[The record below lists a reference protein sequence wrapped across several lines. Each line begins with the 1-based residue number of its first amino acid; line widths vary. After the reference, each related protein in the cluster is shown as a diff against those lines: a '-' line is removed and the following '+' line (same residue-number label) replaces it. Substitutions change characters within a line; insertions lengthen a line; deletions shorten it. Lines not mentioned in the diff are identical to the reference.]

1 MAGERGYNLNVIIK
15 AVDRLTAPLR
25 GMLGK
30 VKAAS
35 AGVSGALDK
44 SGLPIFASRLK
55 GVGTA
60 VGGMGKA
67 IGAARDKLLGLG
79 ATLGVTGSGMVL
91 LVTSMASSAAEVQ
104 NWSKRLGVSS
114 TYLQEMQYAAGKY
127 GVEQDALIDGMKELS
142 LRADEFALTGKGGG
156 AEAFQRLGLSESQ
169 IKGTMGN
176 TEALFEL
183 VTKQL
188 GKVTNVAKRQR
199 LVDELFG
206 GTGGEQMAE
215 WVSVGAEQRAK
226 LIDEA
231 RKLGVVLSE
240 EDIAAARDFH
250 NQIDRMGASLKGVGN
265 IVGSALMPVLSKMM
279 DQFQELF
286 IQYRPQIE
294 AFAKAFARDLPGSLE
309 KIKGFFGDL
318 YERVKP
324 VISAFS
330 KLTDAFGTA
339 NVVIAALG
347 LYIGGGLLVSIA
359 SLVGAIST
367 LGTALLTTPVGWFLA
382 AVAAIGAA
390 AFIIYRNWGKIT
402 SFFQEKWAGV
412 KAAFSDGLINGI
424 WKLLKEFNPV
434 TLMIEAF
441 NGLINYLTGWDIASI
456 LGSKIADA
464 VGAMKAALPDWARGM
479 LGIDDAGPSVAVSG
493 ETPDAKQVTQT
504 ATAATPIGQKA
515 AQIARDSVRQ
525 QAQQP
530 QSVNVT
536 VDLNNVPAGSK
547 VKTEGSQ
554 GAKFDTNIGYSMGLS
569 SSR

>member
-25 GMLGK
+25 GMIGK

-44 SGLPIFASRLK
+44 SGLPIFANRLK

-60 VGGMGKA
+60 IGGVGAAAGK
-67 IGAARDKLLGLG
+67 ARDKLLGLG
-79 ATLGVTGSGMVL
+79 ATLGITGTGMVM

-104 NWSKRLGVSS
+104 NWSNRLGVS
-114 TYLQEMQYAAGKY
+114 TGYLQEMQYAAGQY

-156 AEAFQRLGLSESQ
+156 AEAFQRLGLSEKQ

-215 WVSVGAEQRAK
+215 WVSVGADQRAK
-226 LIDEA
+226 LIEEA
-231 RKLGVVLSE
+231 RNLGVVLSDA
-240 EDIAAARDFH
+240 DIKAGRDFN
-250 NQIDRMGASLKGVGN
+250 NQMKQMSGVLDGVRNTVGA
-265 IVGSALMPVLSKMM
+265 ALLPVLSKMI
-279 DQFQELF
+279 DRFKELF

-294 AFAKAFARDLPGSLE
+294 AFADAFARDLPGNLE
-309 KIKGFFGDL
+309 KVKGFFGDI
-318 YERVKP
+318 YQRVKP
-324 VISAFS
+324 VISAFG
-330 KLTDAFGTA
+330 KLTDVFGTA
-339 NVVIAALG
+339 NVVMAALG
-347 LYIGGGLLVSIA
+347 LYIGGGLLISLG
-359 SLVGAIST
+359 SLVGAITT

-382 AVAAIGAA
+382 AIVAIGAA
-390 AFIIYRNWGKIT
+390 AFIIYRNWDKIT
-402 SFFQEKWAGV
+402 AFFQAKWDGV

-424 WKLLKEFNPV
+424 WKLWKEYNPA
-434 TLMIEAF
+434 TLIFESF
-441 NGLINYLTGWDIASI
+441 NGLIKYLTGWDIAAI
-456 LGSKIADA
+456 LGSKIAAA
-464 VGAMKAALPDWARGM
+464 VAAMKAALPDWARQM
-479 LGIDDAGPSVAVSG
+479 LGIDGADAS
-493 ETPDAKQVTQT
+493 QT
-504 ATAATPIGQKA
+504 TTGSTPIGQKA

-525 QAQQP
+525 QAGPPQQ
-530 QSVNVT
+530 VAVT
-536 VDLNNVPAGSK
+536 VDLNNLPAGSK

>member
-1 MAGERGYNLNVIIK
+1 MAGERGYSLNVIIK

-25 GMLGK
+25 GMIGK

-44 SGLPIFASRLK
+44 SGLPIFANRLK

-60 VGGMGKA
+60 IGGMGTA
-67 IGAARDKLLGLG
+67 VGQARDKLLGLG
-79 ATLGVTGSGMVL
+79 ATLGITGTGMVM

-104 NWSKRLGVSS
+104 NWSNRLGVS
-114 TYLQEMQYAAGKY
+114 TGYLQEMQYAAGQY

-156 AEAFQRLGLSESQ
+156 AEAFQRLGLSEKQ

-206 GTGGEQMAE
+206 GSGGEQMAE

-231 RKLGVVLSE
+231 RKLGVVMSDS
-240 EDIAAARDFH
+240 DIQAGRDFH
-250 NQIDRMGASLKGVGN
+250 NQMKQMSGVFGGMRNTVGA
-265 IVGSALMPVLSKMM
+265 ALIPVLSKLM
-279 DQFQELF
+279 DQFKDLF
-286 IQYRPQIE
+286 IQYRPQIQ
-294 AFAKAFARDLPGSLE
+294 AFAKSFAENLPGNLE
-309 KIKGFFGDL
+309 KLWGLLKGL
-318 YERVKP
+318 YDAISP
-324 VISAFS
+324 VIKAFTWLS
-330 KLTDAFGTA
+330 DTFGA
-339 NVVIAALG
+339 GNVVIAALG
-347 LYIGGGLLVSIA
+347 AYIGGGLVMSILKFA
-359 SLVGAIST
+359 GALKSLGVTI
-367 LGTALLTTPVGWFLA
+367 ALTPVGWFLA
-382 AVAAIGAA
+382 AVVAIGAA
-390 AFIIYRNWGKIT
+390 AFIIYKNWDKIT
-402 SFFQEKWAGV
+402 AFFQAKWDGV

-424 WKLLKEFNPV
+424 WKLWKEYNPA
-434 TLMIEAF
+434 TLIHESF
-441 NGLINYLTGWDIASI
+441 NGLIKYLTGWDIAAI

-464 VGAMKAALPDWARGM
+464 VAAMKAALPDWARQM
-479 LGIDDAGPSVAVSG
+479 LGVDGADAS
-493 ETPDAKQVTQT
+493 QT
-504 ATAATPIGQKA
+504 TTGATPIGQKA

-525 QAQQP
+525 QAGPPQQ
-530 QSVNVT
+530 VAVT
-536 VDLNNVPAGSK
+536 VDLNNLPAGSK

-554 GAKFDTNIGYSMGLS
+554 GSKFDTNIGYSMGLS
-569 SSR
+569 GSR

>member
-25 GMLGK
+25 GMIGK

-44 SGLPIFASRLK
+44 SGLPIFANRLK

-60 VGGMGKA
+60 VGGMGNA
-67 IGAARDKLLGLG
+67 VGAARDKLLGLG
-79 ATLGVTGSGMVL
+79 ASLGITGSGMVL

-176 TEALFEL
+176 TEALFDL

-206 GTGGEQMAE
+206 GSGGEQMAE

-231 RKLGVVLSE
+231 RKLGVILNE
-240 EDIAAARDFH
+240 EDIAAAREFH
-250 NQIDRMGASLKGVGN
+250 NQIDRMGAALKGVRN
-265 IVGSALMPVLSKMM
+265 IVGAALMPVLSKLM
-279 DQFQELF
+279 DQFQEAF

-294 AFAKAFARDLPGSLE
+294 AFADAFARDLPGNLD
-309 KIKGFFGDL
+309 KVKGFFGDI
-318 YERVKP
+318 YQRVKP
-324 VISAFS
+324 VISAFG
-330 KLTDAFGTA
+330 KLTDTFGTA

-347 LYIGGGLLVSIA
+347 LYIGGGLLISLG
-359 SLVGAIST
+359 SLVGAITT
-367 LGTALLTTPVGWFLA
+367 LGAALLTTPVGWFLA
-382 AVAAIGAA
+382 AIVAIGAA
-390 AFIIYRNWGKIT
+390 AFIIYRNWDKIT
-402 SFFQEKWAGV
+402 EFFQAKWDGV

-424 WKLLKEFNPV
+424 WKLWKEYNPA
-434 TLMIEAF
+434 TLILESF
-441 NGLINYLTGWDIASI
+441 NGLIKYLTGWDIAAI

-464 VGAMKAALPDWARGM
+464 VAAMKAALPDWARQM
-479 LGIDDAGPSVAVSG
+479 LGVDGADAS
-493 ETPDAKQVTQT
+493 QT
-504 ATAATPIGQKA
+504 TTGATPIGQKA

-525 QAQQP
+525 QAGPPQQ
-530 QSVNVT
+530 VAVT
-536 VDLNNVPAGSK
+536 VDLNNLPAGSK

-554 GAKFDTNIGYSMGLS
+554 GSKFDTNIGYSMGLS
-569 SSR
+569 GSR

>member
-25 GMLGK
+25 GMIGK

-44 SGLPIFASRLK
+44 SGLPIFANRLK

-60 VGGMGKA
+60 VGGMGNA
-67 IGAARDKLLGLG
+67 VGAARDKLLGLG
-79 ATLGVTGSGMVL
+79 ASLGITGSGMVL

-176 TEALFEL
+176 TEALFDL

-206 GTGGEQMAE
+206 GSGGEQMAE

-231 RKLGVVLSE
+231 RKLGVILNE
-240 EDIAAARDFH
+240 EDIAAAREFH
-250 NQIDRMGASLKGVGN
+250 NQIDRMGAALKGVRN
-265 IVGSALMPVLSKMM
+265 IVGAALMPVLSKLM
-279 DQFQELF
+279 DQFQEAF

-294 AFAKAFARDLPGSLE
+294 AFADAFARDLPGNLD
-309 KIKGFFGDL
+309 KVKGFFGDI
-318 YERVKP
+318 YQRVKP
-324 VISAFS
+324 VISAFG
-330 KLTDAFGTA
+330 KLTDTFGTA

-347 LYIGGGLLVSIA
+347 LYIGGGLLISLG
-359 SLVGAIST
+359 SLVGAITT

-382 AVAAIGAA
+382 AIVAIGAA
-390 AFIIYRNWGKIT
+390 AFIIYRNWDKIT
-402 SFFQEKWAGV
+402 EFFQAKWDGV

-424 WKLLKEFNPV
+424 WKLWKEYNPA
-434 TLMIEAF
+434 TLILESL
-441 NGLINYLTGWDIASI
+441 NGLIKYLTGWDIAAI

-464 VGAMKAALPDWARGM
+464 VAAMKAALPDWARQM
-479 LGIDDAGPSVAVSG
+479 LGVDGADAS
-493 ETPDAKQVTQT
+493 QT
-504 ATAATPIGQKA
+504 TTGATPIGQKA

-525 QAQQP
+525 QAGPPQQ
-530 QSVNVT
+530 VAVT
-536 VDLNNVPAGSK
+536 VDLNNLPAGSK

-554 GAKFDTNIGYSMGLS
+554 GSKFDTNIGYSMGLS
-569 SSR
+569 GSR

>member
-25 GMLGK
+25 GMIGK

-44 SGLPIFASRLK
+44 SGLPIFANRLK

-60 VGGMGKA
+60 IGGMGNA
-67 IGAARDKLLGLG
+67 VGAARDKLLGLG
-79 ATLGVTGSGMVL
+79 ASLGITGSGMVL

-114 TYLQEMQYAAGKY
+114 TYLQELQYAAGKY

-176 TEALFEL
+176 TEALFDL

-206 GTGGEQMAE
+206 GSGGEQMAE

-231 RKLGVVLSE
+231 RKLGVILNE
-240 EDIAAARDFH
+240 EDIAAAREFH
-250 NQIDRMGASLKGVGN
+250 NQIDRMGAALKGVRN
-265 IVGSALMPVLSKMM
+265 IVGAALMPVLSKLM
-279 DQFQELF
+279 DQFQEAF

-294 AFAKAFARDLPGSLE
+294 AFADAFARDLPGNLD
-309 KIKGFFGDL
+309 KVKGFFGDI
-318 YERVKP
+318 YQRVKP
-324 VISAFS
+324 VISAFG
-330 KLTDAFGTA
+330 KLTDTFGTA

-347 LYIGGGLLVSIA
+347 LYIGGGLLISLG
-359 SLVGAIST
+359 SLVGAITT

-382 AVAAIGAA
+382 AIVAIGAA
-390 AFIIYRNWGKIT
+390 AFIIYRNWDKIT
-402 SFFQEKWAGV
+402 EFFQAKWDGV

-424 WKLLKEFNPV
+424 WKLWKEYNPA
-434 TLMIEAF
+434 TLILESL
-441 NGLINYLTGWDIASI
+441 NGLIKYLTGWDIAAI

-464 VGAMKAALPDWARGM
+464 VAAMKAALPDWARQM
-479 LGIDDAGPSVAVSG
+479 LGVDGADAS
-493 ETPDAKQVTQT
+493 QT
-504 ATAATPIGQKA
+504 TTGATPIGQKA

-525 QAQQP
+525 QAGPPQQ
-530 QSVNVT
+530 VAVT
-536 VDLNNVPAGSK
+536 VDLNNLPAGSK

-554 GAKFDTNIGYSMGLS
+554 GSKFDTNIGYSMGLS
-569 SSR
+569 GSR

>member
-25 GMLGK
+25 GMIGK

-44 SGLPIFASRLK
+44 SGLPIFANRLK
-55 GVGTA
+55 GVGSA
-60 VGGMGKA
+60 VGGMGNA
-67 IGAARDKLLGLG
+67 VGAARDKLLGLG
-79 ATLGVTGSGMVL
+79 ASLGITGSGMVL

-176 TEALFEL
+176 TEALFDL

-206 GTGGEQMAE
+206 GSGGEQMAE

-231 RKLGVVLSE
+231 RKLGVILNE
-240 EDIAAARDFH
+240 EDIAAAREFH
-250 NQIDRMGASLKGVGN
+250 NQIDRMGAALKGVRN
-265 IVGSALMPVLSKMM
+265 IVGAALMPVLSKLM
-279 DQFQELF
+279 DQFQEAF

-294 AFAKAFARDLPGSLE
+294 AFADAFARDLPGNLD
-309 KIKGFFGDL
+309 KVKGFFGDI
-318 YERVKP
+318 YQRVKP
-324 VISAFS
+324 VISAFG
-330 KLTDAFGTA
+330 KLTDTFGTV

-347 LYIGGGLLVSIA
+347 LYIGGGLLISLG
-359 SLVGAIST
+359 SLVGAITT

-382 AVAAIGAA
+382 AIVAIGAA
-390 AFIIYRNWGKIT
+390 AFIIYRNWDKIT
-402 SFFQEKWAGV
+402 EFFQAKWDGV

-424 WKLLKEFNPV
+424 WKLWKEYNPA
-434 TLMIEAF
+434 TLILESL
-441 NGLINYLTGWDIASI
+441 NGLIKYLTGWDIAAI

-464 VGAMKAALPDWARGM
+464 VAAMKAALPDWARQM
-479 LGIDDAGPSVAVSG
+479 LGVDGADAS
-493 ETPDAKQVTQT
+493 QT
-504 ATAATPIGQKA
+504 TTGATPIGQKA

-525 QAQQP
+525 QAGPPQQ
-530 QSVNVT
+530 VAVT
-536 VDLNNVPAGSK
+536 VDLNNLPAGSK

-554 GAKFDTNIGYSMGLS
+554 GSKFDTNIGYSMGLS
-569 SSR
+569 GSR

>member
-25 GMLGK
+25 GMIGK

-44 SGLPIFASRLK
+44 SGLPIFANRLK

-60 VGGMGKA
+60 VGGMGNA
-67 IGAARDKLLGLG
+67 VGAARDKLLGLG
-79 ATLGVTGSGMVL
+79 ASLGITGSGMVL

-176 TEALFEL
+176 TEALFDL

-206 GTGGEQMAE
+206 GSGGEQMAE

-231 RKLGVVLSE
+231 RKLGVILNE
-240 EDIAAARDFH
+240 EDIAAAREFH
-250 NQIDRMGASLKGVGN
+250 NQIDRMGAALKGVRN
-265 IVGSALMPVLSKMM
+265 IVGAALMPVLSKLM
-279 DQFQELF
+279 DQFQEAF

-294 AFAKAFARDLPGSLE
+294 AFADAFARDLPGNLD
-309 KIKGFFGDL
+309 KVKGFFGDI
-318 YERVKP
+318 YQRVKP
-324 VISAFS
+324 VISAFG
-330 KLTDAFGTA
+330 KLTDTFGTA

-347 LYIGGGLLVSIA
+347 LYIGGGLLISLG
-359 SLVGAIST
+359 SLVGAITT

-382 AVAAIGAA
+382 AIVAIGAA
-390 AFIIYRNWGKIT
+390 AFIIYRNWDKIT
-402 SFFQEKWAGV
+402 EFFQAKWDGV

-424 WKLLKEFNPV
+424 WKLWKEYNPA
-434 TLMIEAF
+434 TLILESF
-441 NGLINYLTGWDIASI
+441 NGLIKYLTGWDIAAI

-464 VGAMKAALPDWARGM
+464 VAAMKAALPDWARQM
-479 LGIDDAGPSVAVSG
+479 LGVDGADAS
-493 ETPDAKQVTQT
+493 QT
-504 ATAATPIGQKA
+504 TTGATPIGQKA

-525 QAQQP
+525 QAGPPQQ
-530 QSVNVT
+530 VAVT
-536 VDLNNVPAGSK
+536 VDLNNLPAGSK

-554 GAKFDTNIGYSMGLS
+554 GSKFDTNIGYSMGLS
-569 SSR
+569 GSR

>member
-25 GMLGK
+25 GMIGK

-44 SGLPIFASRLK
+44 SGLPIFANRLK

-60 VGGMGKA
+60 VGGMGNA
-67 IGAARDKLLGLG
+67 VGAARDKLLGLG
-79 ATLGVTGSGMVL
+79 ASLGITGSGMVL

-176 TEALFEL
+176 TEALFDL

-188 GKVTNVAKRQR
+188 GRVTNVAKRQR

-206 GTGGEQMAE
+206 GSGGEQMAE

-231 RKLGVVLSE
+231 RKLGVILNE
-240 EDIAAARDFH
+240 EDIAAAREFH
-250 NQIDRMGASLKGVGN
+250 NQIDRMGAALKGVRN
-265 IVGSALMPVLSKMM
+265 IVGAALMPVLSKLM
-279 DQFQELF
+279 DQFQEAF

-294 AFAKAFARDLPGSLE
+294 AFADAFARDLPGNLD
-309 KIKGFFGDL
+309 KVKGFFGDI
-318 YERVKP
+318 YQRVKP
-324 VISAFS
+324 VISAFG
-330 KLTDAFGTA
+330 KLTDTFGTA

-347 LYIGGGLLVSIA
+347 LYIGGGLLISLG
-359 SLVGAIST
+359 SLVGAITT

-382 AVAAIGAA
+382 AIVAIGAA
-390 AFIIYRNWGKIT
+390 AFIIYRNWDKIT
-402 SFFQEKWAGV
+402 EFFQAKWDGV

-424 WKLLKEFNPV
+424 WKLWKEYNPA
-434 TLMIEAF
+434 TLILESF
-441 NGLINYLTGWDIASI
+441 NGLIKYLTGWDIAAI

-464 VGAMKAALPDWARGM
+464 VAAMKAALPDWARQM
-479 LGIDDAGPSVAVSG
+479 LGVDGADAS
-493 ETPDAKQVTQT
+493 QT
-504 ATAATPIGQKA
+504 TTGATPIGQKA

-525 QAQQP
+525 QAGPPQQ
-530 QSVNVT
+530 VAVT
-536 VDLNNVPAGSK
+536 VDLNNLPAGSK

-554 GAKFDTNIGYSMGLS
+554 GSKFDTNIGYSMGLS
-569 SSR
+569 GSR

>member
-1 MAGERGYNLNVIIK
+1 MAGERGYSLNVIIK

-25 GMLGK
+25 GMIGK

-44 SGLPIFASRLK
+44 SGLPIFANRLK

-60 VGGMGKA
+60 IGGVGASAGK
-67 IGAARDKLLGLG
+67 ARDKLLGLG
-79 ATLGVTGSGMVL
+79 ATLGITGTGMVM

-104 NWSKRLGVSS
+104 NWSNRLGVS
-114 TYLQEMQYAAGKY
+114 TGYLQEMQYAAGQY

-156 AEAFQRLGLSESQ
+156 AEAFQRLGLSEKQ

-206 GTGGEQMAE
+206 GSGGEQMAE
-215 WVSVGAEQRAK
+215 WVSVGADQRAK
-226 LIDEA
+226 LIEEA
-231 RKLGVVLSE
+231 RNLGVVLSDA
-240 EDIAAARDFH
+240 DIKAGRDFN
-250 NQIDRMGASLKGVGN
+250 NQMKQMSGVLDGVRNTVGA
-265 IVGSALMPVLSKMM
+265 ALLPALSKMI
-279 DQFQELF
+279 DRFKELF

-294 AFAKAFARDLPGSLE
+294 AFAKSFAEDLPGNLE
-309 KIKGFFGDL
+309 KVKDFFGDI
-318 YERVKP
+318 YQRAKP
-324 VISAFS
+324 VISAFG
-330 KLTDAFGTA
+330 KLTDTFGTA
-339 NVVIAALG
+339 NVVMAALG
-347 LYIGGGLLVSIA
+347 LYIGGGLLVSLA
-359 SLVGAIST
+359 SLVGAITT

-382 AVAAIGAA
+382 AIVAIGAA
-390 AFIIYRNWGKIT
+390 AFIIYRNWDKIT
-402 SFFQEKWAGV
+402 AFFQAKWDGV

-424 WKLLKEFNPV
+424 WKLWKEYNPA
-434 TLMIEAF
+434 TLIFESF
-441 NGLINYLTGWDIASI
+441 NGLIKYLTGWDIAAI

-464 VGAMKAALPDWARGM
+464 VAAMKAALPDWARQM
-479 LGIDDAGPSVAVSG
+479 LGVDGADAS
-493 ETPDAKQVTQT
+493 QT
-504 ATAATPIGQKA
+504 TTGATPIGQKA

-525 QAQQP
+525 QAGPPQQ
-530 QSVNVT
+530 VAVT
-536 VDLNNVPAGSK
+536 VDLNNLPAGSK

-554 GAKFDTNIGYSMGLS
+554 GSKFDTNIGYSMSLS
-569 SSR
+569 GSG

>member
-25 GMLGK
+25 GMIGK

-44 SGLPIFASRLK
+44 SGLPIFANRLK

-60 VGGMGKA
+60 VGGMGNA
-67 IGAARDKLLGLG
+67 VGAARDKLLGLG
-79 ATLGVTGSGMVL
+79 ASLGITGSGMVL

-176 TEALFEL
+176 TEALFDL

-206 GTGGEQMAE
+206 GSGGEQMAE

-231 RKLGVVLSE
+231 RKLGVILNE
-240 EDIAAARDFH
+240 EDIAAAREFH
-250 NQIDRMGASLKGVGN
+250 NQIDRMSAALKGVRN
-265 IVGSALMPVLSKMM
+265 IVGAALMPVLSKLM
-279 DQFQELF
+279 DQFQEAF

-294 AFAKAFARDLPGSLE
+294 AFADAFARDLPGNLD
-309 KIKGFFGDL
+309 KVKGFFGDI
-318 YERVKP
+318 YQRVKP
-324 VISAFS
+324 VISAFG
-330 KLTDAFGTA
+330 KLTDTFGTA

-347 LYIGGGLLVSIA
+347 LYIGGGLLISLG
-359 SLVGAIST
+359 SLVGAITT

-382 AVAAIGAA
+382 AIVAIGAA
-390 AFIIYRNWGKIT
+390 AFIIYRNWDKIT
-402 SFFQEKWAGV
+402 EFFQAKWDGV

-424 WKLLKEFNPV
+424 WKLWKEYNPA
-434 TLMIEAF
+434 TLILESL
-441 NGLINYLTGWDIASI
+441 NGLIKYLTGWDIAAI

-464 VGAMKAALPDWARGM
+464 VAAMKAALPDWARQM
-479 LGIDDAGPSVAVSG
+479 LGVDGADAS
-493 ETPDAKQVTQT
+493 QT
-504 ATAATPIGQKA
+504 TTGATPIGQKA

-525 QAQQP
+525 QAGPPQQ
-530 QSVNVT
+530 VAVT
-536 VDLNNVPAGSK
+536 VDLNNLPAGSK

-554 GAKFDTNIGYSMGLS
+554 GSKFDTNIGYSMGLS
-569 SSR
+569 GSR

>member
-25 GMLGK
+25 GMIGK

-44 SGLPIFASRLK
+44 SGLPIFANRLK

-60 VGGMGKA
+60 VGGMGNA
-67 IGAARDKLLGLG
+67 VGAARDKLLGLG
-79 ATLGVTGSGMVL
+79 ASLGITGSGMVL

-176 TEALFEL
+176 TEALFDL

-206 GTGGEQMAE
+206 GSGGEQMAE

-231 RKLGVVLSE
+231 RKLGVILNE
-240 EDIAAARDFH
+240 EDIAAAREFH
-250 NQIDRMGASLKGVGN
+250 NQIDRMGAALKGVRN
-265 IVGSALMPVLSKMM
+265 IVGAALMPVLSKLM
-279 DQFQELF
+279 DQFQEAF

-294 AFAKAFARDLPGSLE
+294 AFADAFARDLPGNLD
-309 KIKGFFGDL
+309 KVKGFFGDI
-318 YERVKP
+318 YQRVNP
-324 VISAFS
+324 VISAFG
-330 KLTDAFGTA
+330 KLTDTFGTA

-347 LYIGGGLLVSIA
+347 LYIGGGLLISLG
-359 SLVGAIST
+359 SLVGAITT
-367 LGTALLTTPVGWFLA
+367 LGTALLTTPVGWFIA
-382 AVAAIGAA
+382 AIVAIGAA
-390 AFIIYRNWGKIT
+390 AFIIYRNWDKIT
-402 SFFQEKWAGV
+402 EFFQAKWDGV

-424 WKLLKEFNPV
+424 WKLWKEYNPA
-434 TLMIEAF
+434 TLILESF
-441 NGLINYLTGWDIASI
+441 NGLIKYLTGWDIAAI

-464 VGAMKAALPDWARGM
+464 VAAMKAALPDWARQM
-479 LGIDDAGPSVAVSG
+479 LGVDGADAS
-493 ETPDAKQVTQT
+493 QT
-504 ATAATPIGQKA
+504 TTGATPIGQKA

-525 QAQQP
+525 QAGPPQQ
-530 QSVNVT
+530 VAVT
-536 VDLNNVPAGSK
+536 VDLNNLPAGSK

-554 GAKFDTNIGYSMGLS
+554 GSKFDTNIGYSMGLS
-569 SSR
+569 GSR

>member
-15 AVDRLTAPLR
+15 AVDRLTGPLR
-25 GMLGK
+25 GMIGK

-35 AGVSGALDK
+35 AGVSGALDRA
-44 SGLPIFASRLK
+44 GLPIFTNRLK

-60 VGGMGKA
+60 IGGMGTAVGK
-67 IGAARDKLLGLG
+67 ARDKLLGLG
-79 ATLGVTGSGMVL
+79 ATLGITGGGMVM

-104 NWSKRLGVSS
+104 NWSNRLGVS
-114 TYLQEMQYAAGKY
+114 TGYLQEMQYAAGQY

-156 AEAFQRLGLSESQ
+156 AEAFQRLGLSEKQ

-206 GTGGEQMAE
+206 GSGGEQMAE

-231 RKLGVVLSE
+231 RKLGVVMSDS
-240 EDIAAARDFH
+240 DIQAGRDFH
-250 NQIDRMGASLKGVGN
+250 NQMKQMSGVFGGMRN
-265 IVGSALMPVLSKMM
+265 TVVAALIPVLSKLM
-279 DQFQELF
+279 DQFKDLF

-294 AFAKAFARDLPGSLE
+294 AFAKSFAEDLPGNLE
-309 KIKGFFGDL
+309 KVKGFFGDI
-318 YERVKP
+318 YQRVKP
-324 VISAFS
+324 VISAFG
-330 KLTDAFGTA
+330 KLTDTFGTA
-339 NVVIAALG
+339 NVVMAALG
-347 LYIGGGLLVSIA
+347 LYIGGGLLVSLA
-359 SLVGAIST
+359 SLVGAITT

-382 AVAAIGAA
+382 AIVAIGAA
-390 AFIIYRNWGKIT
+390 AFIIYRNWDKIT
-402 SFFQEKWAGV
+402 AFFQAKWDGV

-424 WKLLKEFNPV
+424 WKLWKEFNPA
-434 TLMIEAF
+434 TLIFESF
-441 NGLINYLTGWDIASI
+441 NGLIKYLTGWDIAAI

-464 VGAMKAALPDWARGM
+464 VAAMKAALPDWARQM
-479 LGIDDAGPSVAVSG
+479 LGVEGADAS
-493 ETPDAKQVTQT
+493 QT
-504 ATAATPIGQKA
+504 TTGATPIGQKA

-525 QAQQP
+525 QAGPPQQ
-530 QSVNVT
+530 VAVT
-536 VDLNNVPAGSK
+536 LDLNNVPPGSK

-569 SSR
+569 GSH

>member
-25 GMLGK
+25 GMIGK

-44 SGLPIFASRLK
+44 SGLPIFANRLK

-60 VGGMGKA
+60 VGGMGSA
-67 IGAARDKLLGLG
+67 VGAARDKLLGLG
-79 ATLGVTGSGMVL
+79 ASLGITGSGMVL

-176 TEALFEL
+176 TEALFDL

-206 GTGGEQMAE
+206 GSGGEQMAE

-231 RKLGVVLSE
+231 RKLGVILNE
-240 EDIAAARDFH
+240 EDIAAAREFH
-250 NQIDRMGASLKGVGN
+250 NQIDRMGAALKGVRN
-265 IVGSALMPVLSKMM
+265 IVGAALMPVLSKLM
-279 DQFQELF
+279 DQFQEAF

-294 AFAKAFARDLPGSLE
+294 AFADAFARDLPGNLD
-309 KIKGFFGDL
+309 KVKGFFGDI
-318 YERVKP
+318 YQRVKP
-324 VISAFS
+324 VISAFG
-330 KLTDAFGTA
+330 KLTDTFGSA

-347 LYIGGGLLVSIA
+347 LYIGGGLLISLG
-359 SLVGAIST
+359 SLVGAIAT
-367 LGTALLTTPVGWFLA
+367 LGATLLTTPVGWFLA
-382 AVAAIGAA
+382 AIVAIGAA
-390 AFIIYRNWGKIT
+390 AFIIYRNWDKIT
-402 SFFQEKWAGV
+402 EFFQAKWDGV

-424 WKLLKEFNPV
+424 WKLWKEYNPA
-434 TLMIEAF
+434 TLILESF
-441 NGLINYLTGWDIASI
+441 NGLIKYLTGWDIAAI

-464 VGAMKAALPDWARGM
+464 VAAMKAALPDWARQM
-479 LGIDDAGPSVAVSG
+479 LGVDGADAS
-493 ETPDAKQVTQT
+493 QT
-504 ATAATPIGQKA
+504 TTGATPIGQKA

-525 QAQQP
+525 QAGPPQQ
-530 QSVNVT
+530 VAVT
-536 VDLNNVPAGSK
+536 VDLNNLPAGSK

-554 GAKFDTNIGYSMGLS
+554 GSKFDTNIGYSMGLS
-569 SSR
+569 GSR